1 MKIYVLDTNVLLAD
15 PGVLLSFPGAEVVVP
30 ETVLA
35 ELDKL
40 KTSRVDPDL
49 RFRGREV
56 SRVLFDLSE
65 QGSLTE
71 GVPLPDGGTLRV
83 STDENG
89 MPEGLSSRNADD
101 RILAVAYR
109 VNEQASAQDEVRL
122 ITNDLNMLL
131 KAQTLGVPVAR
142 HGEGLEASFTRRYI
156 VRPFQRYRVPLGI
169 LAIAL
174 AVFAAIVFLVLW
186 GENRTTTASL
196 PPEFKNLLS
205 TPQQTALDYLTRLE
219 NNPNDTASLIGM
231 ANFYYDQNRQAQA
244 AGDAGSASTF
254 ALQGL
259 RYYEKYLALNPGDL
273 DARADYASLL
283 FYNGQSDHAIQ
294 EAQRVLADDP
304 NNINA
309 LFNLGIFYWQ
319 SNRQDLQQAA
329 AQFRKVMGLVKN
341 DSTQHGVY
349 NQAGLNLEAIRKAA
363 ATKGITIDATGT
375 LPSGGTQ

>member
-1 MKIYVLDTNVLLAD
+1 MKVYVLDTNVLLAD
-15 PGVLLSFPGAEVVVP
+15 PGVLLSFPGAEVVIP

-71 GVPLPDGGTLRV
+71 GVALPDGGTLRV
-83 STDENG
+83 STEENG
-89 MPEGLSSRNADD
+89 MPEGLSARNADD
-101 RILAVAYR
+101 RILAVAY
-109 VNEQASAQDEVRL
+109 NTSKNAGPEDEVRL

-131 KAQTLGVPVAR
+131 KAQTLAVPVAR

-156 VRPFQRYRVPLGI
+156 VRPFQRYRVPLAI
-169 LAIAL
+169 LAVAL

-186 GENRTTTASL
+186 GEQRNVTQTL

-205 TPQQTALDYLTRLE
+205 TQQQAALDYLTRLE

-231 ANFYYDQNRQAQA
+231 ANFYYDQNRRSQA

-254 ALQGL
+254 AIQGL
-259 RYYEKYLALNPGDL
+259 RYYAKYLALNPSDL
-273 DARADYASLL
+273 NARADYAALL
-283 FYNGQSDHAIQ
+283 FYNGQSDEAIR
-294 EAQRVLADDP
+294 EAQQVLATDP
-304 NNINA
+304 NNISA
-309 LFNLGIFYWQ
+309 LYNLGIFYWQ

-329 AQFRKVMGLVKN
+329 AQFRKVIGLVK
-341 DSTQHGVY
+341 DDAEQQGVY
-349 NQAGLNLEAIRKAA
+349 RQAGLNLEAIRKAA
-363 ATKGITIDATGT
+363 ATKGISIEGTGT

>member
-71 GVPLPDGGTLRV
+71 GVPLPDGGSLRV
-83 STDENG
+83 ATDENG
-89 MPEGLSSRNADD
+89 MPEGLSARNADD
-101 RILAVAYR
+101 RILAVAYNT
-109 VNEQASAQDEVRL
+109 NEQAGPDDDVRL

-131 KAQTLGVPVAR
+131 KAQTYGVPVVR

-156 VRPFQRYRVPLGI
+156 VRPFQRYKAPIAI
-169 LAIAL
+169 LAVAL

-186 GENRTTTASL
+186 GGQRNLTTTL

-205 TPQQTALDYLTRLE
+205 QQQLAALDYLTRLD
-219 NNPNDTASLIGM
+219 NNPRDTASLLGM
-231 ANFYYDQNRQAQA
+231 ANLYYDQNRRAQA
-244 AGDAGSASTF
+244 AGNAGTASTF

-259 RYYEKYLALNPGDL
+259 RYYEKYLALNPSDL
-273 DARADYASLL
+273 NARADYSALL
-283 FYNGQSDHAIQ
+283 FYNGHADQAISQ
-294 EAQRVLADDP
+294 AQQVLAADP
-304 NNINA
+304 NNVSG
-309 LFNLGIFYWQ
+309 LYNLGIFYWQ
-319 SNRQDLQQAA
+319 SNRQDLPQAA
-329 AQFRKVMGLVKN
+329 AQFRKVLGLIKG
-341 DSTQHGVY
+341 DSTQQSLY
-349 NQAGLNLEAIRKAA
+349 KQASLNLSVIQKQAA
-363 ATKGITIDATGT
+363 LEGTSVNGTGT
-375 LPSGGTQ
+375 P